1 MRNFYDILQKGNI
14 SKDSAWILSYMI
26 ITTSVYLFSECI
38 QIFISNSNEDKI
50 TMMSYVYNLLFTW
63 ASTYILMKQGNIY
76 KKKYPDTITYF
87 IGCHAGSLVFAL
99 LGQVP
104 SLKNIVIVWNFW
116 NNLTL
121 GAIFTVISFTV
132 LILYLVILQLKKAC
146 RDHVFCIHMK
156 DIMKF
161 VSLYLLLL
169 VIIGLNNA
177 NHVHVHVHHA
187 IFSGLLSLWF
197 TDWDNTKKDYSM
209 QIHSILIGIVI
220 EGINFYG
227 ISEYFLFIFD
237 NTVFVTIN
245 YSLLIWGI
253 YLLCVMCLYL
263 IDKYITGKK
272 KQVLAH

>member
-1 MRNFYDILQKGNI
+1 M
-14 SKDSAWILSYMI
+14 
-26 ITTSVYLFSECI
+26 YL
-38 QIFISNSNEDKI
+38 
-50 TMMSYVYNLLFTW
+50 
-63 ASTYILMKQGNIY
+63 YI
-76 KKKYPDTITYF
+76 
-87 IGCHAGSLVFAL
+87 C
-99 LGQVP
+99 
-104 SLKNIVIVWNFW
+104 
-116 NNLTL
+116 
-121 GAIFTVISFTV
+121 
-132 LILYLVILQLKKAC
+132 
-146 RDHVFCIHMK
+146 
-156 DIMKF
+156 
-161 VSLYLLLL
+161 LLL